1 MKENNNNRIYI
12 LAIVVSLILGVTIV
26 GSTIGIVAVKLRSKN
41 TVNQAITAKEEET
54 SVVSKQNEI
63 TPTVAETKA
72 VNYSPDS
79 GCDWASLY
87 YEALSVIDGAD
98 KKTCALINL
107 NDDDIPELFISSDE
121 DITRSQLF
129 SISEN
134 GFFVPIHDIFAKSTF
149 LYRERTGSCCAR
161 SKYDDPAGHFFYK
174 FDGRELTIVTHKTAE
189 EKNKTAE
196 EFDFDTASQPNSIS
210 VNAMLRELSQKRQK
224 TQDTAG
230 AYNGSGSELVS
241 TYLSMETEA
250 DIGGNKGN
258 VVYRIPQINL
268 GGSDIDRVNR
278 EILDQ
283 FEGIANRTKE
293 TGETTVTLID
303 YQTYCRN
310 GILSLITTVSTAAPD
325 GFCQTVYNF
334 DIAGQREISNLCLL
348 NSYGY
353 FGSSVEEAFKTYE
366 RQKCDKERT
375 TDHTGKTDDY
385 FDKQYQY
392 AVDFFSPFG
401 NQMYFDDSGSLIV
414 FYKERSDTG
423 VAEKNLQAKLQL
435 NNQLKGLV
443 TSE

>member
-72 VNYSPDS
+72 VVYSPDS

-134 GFFVPIHDIFAKSTF
+134 GLFVRIHDIFAKSTF

-268 GGSDIDRVNR
+268 WRKR
-278 EILDQ
+278 H
-283 FEGIANRTKE
+283 R
-293 TGETTVTLID
+293 
-303 YQTYCRN
+303 
-310 GILSLITTVSTAAPD
+310 
-325 GFCQTVYNF
+325 
-334 DIAGQREISNLCLL
+334 
-348 NSYGY
+348 
-353 FGSSVEEAFKTYE
+353 SSE
-366 RQKCDKERT
+366 
-375 TDHTGKTDDY
+375 
-385 FDKQYQY
+385 
-392 AVDFFSPFG
+392 P
-401 NQMYFDDSGSLIV
+401 
-414 FYKERSDTG
+414 
-423 VAEKNLQAKLQL
+423 
-435 NNQLKGLV
+435 
-443 TSE
+443 